1 MRLEQLLQIAENK
14 TNFIT
19 IEDYTVYC
27 RRYLEFIYDGLQAV
41 IVSQN
46 ENKYRFFQYKEDG
59 LFAVTRPINSELM
72 LSAEEFGGA
81 WDIFKHA
88 IPDMQAIKN
97 DSEARKAVNRVV
109 YTCQQSI
116 GATLDALPAGESN
129 RARKINGDLFER
141 FIRRIIAD
149 MGIDVRE
156 GTVKVPVM
164 LNGQKQFDMT
174 YQHDLI
180 LKNGTEVTAIGSVK
194 TSSKDR
200 LDKIFIDKFLYNKL
214 TSMETPH
221 FAVFLNDVQ
230 RKGKEPQYG
239 VNSTF
244 LTGHY
249 KGYTVKLNPL
259 DGVYYCDMRPIMY
272 TDELLKQTIHT
283 LDCLLVEDIWNF

>member
-164 LNGQKQFDMT
+164 LKWT
-174 YQHDLI
+174 
-180 LKNGTEVTAIGSVK
+180 KAI
-194 TSSKDR
+194 
-200 LDKIFIDKFLYNKL
+200 
-214 TSMETPH
+214 
-221 FAVFLNDVQ
+221 
-230 RKGKEPQYG
+230 
-239 VNSTF
+239 
-244 LTGHY
+244 
-249 KGYTVKLNPL
+249 
-259 DGVYYCDMRPIMY
+259 
-272 TDELLKQTIHT
+272 
-283 LDCLLVEDIWNF
+283 